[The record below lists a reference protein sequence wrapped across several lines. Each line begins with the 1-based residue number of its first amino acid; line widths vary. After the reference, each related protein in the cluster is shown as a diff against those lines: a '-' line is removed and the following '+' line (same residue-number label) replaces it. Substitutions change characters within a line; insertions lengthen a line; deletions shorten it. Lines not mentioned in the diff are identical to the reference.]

1 MRAELLGLGG
11 GGGELM
17 VELLV
22 LGGGEGITHYLK
34 RDEGATGVLVKP
46 LKKET
51 LRTYFTNF

>member
-1 MRAELLGLGG
+1 
-11 GGGELM
+11 M